1 MSDNLSLDS
10 LLNSIVNGEQET
22 GLNKEASEANV
33 SAADELQNLLN
44 TKVSDSAGE
53 QTEMSKVAAVNTGK
67 QIADGILNMLT
78 KQAENMVQYD
88 INQMEQQHDQRIDQN
103 PVQGKT
109 VAEMA
114 KAIMDRAASNGGAA
128 APERTAQEVAA
139 EGRAQDPALAA
150 GPSDLSKQASEAVGL
165 LIADGAS
172 FDEAVDLVKQAQEEL
187 VGNYLEMEKAA
198 AVDQLV
204 SEGYDFEDAAILVKQ
219 AAAELYGEDDIEFEK
234 SAAVDQLV
242 SEGYDFDD
250 AVELVKQ
257 ASAELYGEEEYSE
270 IEKSAAVN
278 QLVSEGI
285 DFETAAE
292 LVKEAAAVK
301 WVAKTGKDKAI
312 QAAKYAA
319 SALGGAATGAGAVAA
334 LRRKK

>member
-172 FDEAVDLVKQAQEEL
+172 FDEAVALVKQAQEEL
-187 VGNYLEMEKAA
+187 VGNYLEMEKA
-198 AVDQLV
+198 
-204 SEGYDFEDAAILVKQ
+204 
-219 AAAELYGEDDIEFEK
+219 
-234 SAAVDQLV
+234 AAVDQLV

>member
-139 EGRAQDPALAA
+139 EGRAQDPDLAA
-150 GPSDLSKQASEAVGL
+150 DPSDLSKQASEAVGL

-172 FDEAVDLVKQAQEEL
+172 FDEAVALVKQAQEEL

>member
-88 INQMEQQHDQRIDQN
+88 IDQMEQQHDQRIDQN

-139 EGRAQDPALAA
+139 EGRAQDPDLAA

-172 FDEAVDLVKQAQEEL
+172 FDEAVALVKQAQEEL

>member
-67 QIADGILNMLT
+67 QIADGILSMLT

-88 INQMEQQHDQRIDQN
+88 IYQMEQQHDQRIDQN

-172 FDEAVDLVKQAQEEL
+172 FDEAVALVKQAQEEL

>member
-78 KQAENMVQYD
+78 KQAENMVQSD

-139 EGRAQDPALAA
+139 EGGAQDPELAA
-150 GPSDLSKQASEAVGL
+150 GPSDLSKQASEAVSM
-165 LIADGAS
+165 LINEGVS
-172 FDEAVDLVKQAQEEL
+172 FDDAVELVKQAADQMATDSLEL
-187 VGNYLEMEKAA
+187 EKAA

-204 SEGYDFEDAAILVKQ
+204 AEGYDFLDAAELVKQ
-219 AAAELYGEDDIEFEK
+219 AAAELYGSEDGYSELEK
-234 SAAVDQLV
+234 AAAVHQLIAE
-242 SEGYDFDD
+242 EGLDLDE
-250 AVELVKQ
+250 AV
-257 ASAELYGEEEYSE
+257 
-270 IEKSAAVN
+270 
-278 QLVSEGI
+278 
-285 DFETAAE
+285 E

-301 WVAKTGKDKAI
+301 WVAKTGKDKAV

-319 SALGGAATGAGAVAA
+319 AAVGGAAAGAGAAA
-334 LRRKK
+334 IARKK

>member
-139 EGRAQDPALAA
+139 EGRAQYPALAA